1 MDSCRECVLATVSVH
16 LEHRTSIPSL
26 VYVGLLAGFL
36 TACGSD
42 GGGGGEDD
50 GGDDSSRPAD
60 AAVEVT
66 PDGRADARLPVDAY
80 EEPPVDAPPAVRC
93 GVLPAVVRDF
103 NKRGSTLGNGHPDF
117 EAYQNDR
124 ATTGI
129 VQAMLG
135 PDGKPVLSSPAPFPR
150 QVTDATTFG
159 QWYAD
164 VAGVNQRVEVELAL
178 VEQRPGFFVFD
189 DQTFYPVDGQG
200 FNEPTMVNEGTPPA
214 PVVHNFHFTTEVH
227 TSFVYR
233 GGEQFTFIG
242 DDDLWLFING
252 QLVIDLGGLHGALP
266 STVQLDAQAAR
277 LGMVVGQSYPMDIFH
292 AERRTDGS
300 TFRIETTIQCLGP
313 VD

>member
-1 MDSCRECVLATVSVH
+1 
-16 LEHRTSIPSL
+16 
-26 VYVGLLAGFL
+26 
-36 TACGSD
+36 
-42 GGGGGEDD
+42 
-50 GGDDSSRPAD
+50 
-60 AAVEVT
+60 
-66 PDGRADARLPVDAY
+66 
-80 EEPPVDAPPAVRC
+80 VRC

-214 PVVHNFHFTTEVH
+214 PVVHNFHFTTEVR
-227 TSFVYR
+227 TSFVYE
-233 GGEQFTFIG
+233 GGETFRFTG
-242 DDDLWLFING
+242 DDDLWLYIDRR
-252 QLVIDLGGLHGALP
+252 LAIDLGGLHRPIDREVALD
-266 STVQLDAQAAR
+266 SLGLTVGETYR
-277 LGMVVGQSYPMDIFH
+277 MDIFH
-292 AERRTDGS
+292 AERHTNRS
-300 TFRIETTIQCLGP
+300 SFRIETTIDCFGP